1 MCWLSKKV
9 YEKFGLAGNN
19 YYIILC
25 MSLMIIT
32 LRIGLVCLQMVV
44 AGVGSLG
51 GLGVAVTRYFP
62 FPRPLPRRTGPG
74 LGGSSC
80 TVR

>member
-1 MCWLSKKV
+1 
-9 YEKFGLAGNN
+9 
-19 YYIILC
+19 

-51 GLGVAVTRYFP
+51 GLGVTVAHVFP

-74 LGGSSC
+74 LGGLSC
-80 TVR
+80 TVRRLIPLRPRPLVRPDGPGLSVLV

>member
-1 MCWLSKKV
+1 MKNLDWL
-9 YEKFGLAGNN
+9 GIIITL
-19 YYIILC
+19 YYVC
-25 MSLMIIT
+25 SLMIIT

-51 GLGVAVTRYFP
+51 GLGVTVARDFP
-62 FPRPLPRRTGPG
+62 FPRPLPCRTGPG

-80 TVR
+80 TVW